1 MKVVHQDLIRLR
13 AYEIWEMR
21 GRPVGME
28 KQHWEQA
35 ERELLDAA
43 PTLASAAPVASAAR
57 DQLVD
62 AEAHAGGE
70 PVASAGRQP
79 ARAEERRS
87 R

>member
-1 MKVVHQDLIRLR
+1 MKVVNQDLIILR
-13 AYEIWEMR
+13 AYEIWEMQ

-35 ERELLDAA
+35 EKELLDAA
-43 PTLASAAPVASAAR
+43 PTVAAAAPFASAAR
-57 DQLVD
+57 DQSAD
-62 AEAHAGGE
+62 AEAHARGDPLVGG
-70 PVASAGRQP
+70 GRQP

>member
-1 MKVVHQDLIRLR
+1 MKVVKQDLIRLR
-13 AYEIWEMR
+13 AYEIWEMQ

-35 ERELLDAA
+35 EKELLDAA
-43 PTLASAAPVASAAR
+43 PTLASAAPFASAAR
-57 DQLVD
+57 DQSVN
-62 AEAHAGGE
+62 AEAHAGE
-70 PVASAGRQP
+70 DSMSSASRQP